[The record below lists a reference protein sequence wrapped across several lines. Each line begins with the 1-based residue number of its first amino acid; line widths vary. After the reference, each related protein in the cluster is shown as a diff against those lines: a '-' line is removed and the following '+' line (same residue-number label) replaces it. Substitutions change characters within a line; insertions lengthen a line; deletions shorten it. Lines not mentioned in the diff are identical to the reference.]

1 MQILDL
7 SGYVGGTRLRFCIS
21 LSPERG
27 TSVPQYR
34 EGREVCEQ
42 SVAGREGLRLLRL
55 LPALFSPR
63 AFSTRSSRCCGVS
76 AGVLCAASLLQ
87 GHAEMGDKTCCHQVS
102 RQRLASRGLLTEG
115 NECSLGLLRPAGSAA
130 ACVWME
136 TSRIAGE
143 LGEKSN
149 LWGIRRRIYDM

>member
-7 SGYVGGTRLRFCIS
+7 SGYVGGIQLRFCIS
-21 LSPERG
+21 PSPERG

-55 LPALFSPR
+55 LPALFSPGAAAVAGCLLGCCVLPACCR
-63 AFSTRSSRCCGVS
+63 GTLRS
-76 AGVLCAASLLQ
+76 
-87 GHAEMGDKTCCHQVS
+87 MGDKTCCHQVS

-115 NECSLGLLRPAGSAA
+115 YECSLGLLRPAGSAA

-149 LWGIRRRIYDM
+149 LWGIRRRTYDM